1 MIGGEGGED
10 AKQFAYELWSAYL
23 AYAARNQLKPELSE
37 EGPSKWSFTISD
49 RAAIDLFMPEAGG
62 HSIQRVPHT
71 ERGGRR
77 HTSYVAVSVTLL
89 KPVKTVEMRE
99 ADLEESF
106 QRVGGKGGQHQNK
119 VSSGVRLKHRPTG
132 LEVLIK
138 GRDQSVNRQ
147 TARECLAGKL
157 AQWAKGQQTRA
168 SYAGAGRGDKIRT
181 YNLIDNR
188 ITDHRNGAKCH
199 RPEMVL
205 EEGRFELLR

>member
-1 MIGGEGGED
+1 M
-10 AKQFAYELWSAYL
+10 WSAYL
-23 AYAARNQLKPELSE
+23 TYAARNRLIPELGE
-37 EGPSKWSFTISD
+37 EGPSKWSFTIVD
-49 RAAIDLFMPEAGG
+49 KRAIDLFSTETGG

-71 ERGGRR
+71 ENHGRR
-77 HTSYVAVSVTLL
+77 HTSYVAVTVTLL
-89 KPVKTVEMRE
+89 KPPRTVEMRE
-99 ADLEESF
+99 TDLEESF
-106 QRVGGKGGQHQNK
+106 QRIGGKGGQNQNK
-119 VSSGVRLKHRPTG
+119 VSSGVRLRHKPTG

-157 AQWAKGQQTRA
+157 AQWAKSQETRA
-168 SYAGAGRGDKIRT
+168 IYSGAGRGDKIRT

-205 EEGRFELLR
+205 DEGRFELLR